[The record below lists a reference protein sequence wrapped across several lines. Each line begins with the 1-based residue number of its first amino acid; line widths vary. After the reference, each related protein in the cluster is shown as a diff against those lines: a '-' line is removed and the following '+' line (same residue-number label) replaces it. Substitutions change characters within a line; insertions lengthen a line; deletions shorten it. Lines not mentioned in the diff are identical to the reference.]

1 MVTHIQRMQGHP
13 VITAGL
19 IVMRFSLSIAQ
30 VSYPFPL
37 RLANTLDISQ
47 SPQYDPLDIMYWR
60 K

>member
-1 MVTHIQRMQGHP
+1 MQGRP

-19 IVMRFSLSIAQ
+19 IVMRSSLSIAQ